1 MDFSIFLYADTWLA
15 LLTLCFLEI
24 VLGIDN
30 IIFISIVSNKLP
42 EELRPRARNTG
53 LALAMFVRIG
63 FLLGITW
70 IIGFSEPLFVV
81 PANFMMVN
89 PLAVSGRDL
98 ILGFGGLFLI
108 AKSTMEI
115 NHEMEGSEDDND
127 EDGIPKKAAVTLA
140 GTVVQIIL
148 LDIIFSFDSILTAV
162 GIVDRDKVI
171 IMILAVIVSIMVMM
185 FFSGAISRFIQEHPS
200 MEVLALGFLI
210 LIGFMLFLEALHYV
224 VPKGYIYFAIAFS
237 MLIELTNIRVRKKR
251 KLKAKPVKLNKP
263 FTDSEMKDALKDL
276 DE

>member
-1 MDFSIFLYADTWLA
+1 MEIFLDADTWLA

-30 IIFISIVSNKLP
+30 IIFISIVSNRLP
-42 EELRPRARNTG
+42 EEQRQRARNVG
-53 LALAMFVRIG
+53 LSMAMIVRII

-70 IIGFSEPLFVV
+70 IIGFTDPLFTI
-81 PANFMMVN
+81 PQTLWMHED
-89 PLAVSGRDL
+89 LQVSGRDL

-115 NHEMEGSEDDND
+115 NHEMEGEDDED
-127 EDGIPKKAAVTLA
+127 ESDGRKPKSVGISLA
-140 GTVVQIIL
+140 GTIVQIVL

-162 GIVDRDKVI
+162 GIVERDKVI
-171 IMILAVIVSIMVMM
+171 IMIIAVIVSILVMM
-185 FFSGAISRFIQEHPS
+185 FFSGSISRFIQQHPS

-210 LIGFMLFLEALHYV
+210 LIGFMLFLEALHYQI
-224 VPKGYIYFAIAFS
+224 PKGYIYFAVAFS

-251 KLKAKPVKLNKP
+251 KVKPVKLNKP
-263 FTDSEMKDALKDL
+263 FTDEEMHKAINQNN
-276 DE
+276 

>member
-1 MDFSIFLYADTWLA
+1 MEIFLSADTWLA

-42 EELRPRARNTG
+42 EELRPKARNTG
-53 LALAMFVRIG
+53 LALAMIVRIG

-70 IIGFSEPLFVV
+70 IIGFTQPLFTV
-81 PANFMMVN
+81 PANWIMASA
-89 PLAVSGRDL
+89 LDVSGRDL
-98 ILGFGGLFLI
+98 ILGFGGMFLI

-115 NHEMEGSEDDND
+115 NHEMEGSD
-127 EDGIPKKAAVTLA
+127 EDEEGENGEKKSSVTMS
-140 GTVVQIIL
+140 GTIVQIVL

-171 IMILAVIVSIMVMM
+171 IMILAVIVSIIVMM
-185 FFSGAISRFIQEHPS
+185 FFSGTISRFIQQHPS

-210 LIGFMLFLEALHYV
+210 LIGFMLFLEALHYI

-251 KLKAKPVKLNKP
+251 NLKSKPVKLNKP
-263 FTDSEMKDALKDL
+263 FSEEEMKDAVKDL
-276 DE
+276 NK